1 MDRKVTPSWA
11 WGGTVSK
18 ADRHKAGLVQAR
30 TAHSVEQATTT
41 RIRLSRAG
49 APRNGT
55 KRG

>member
-41 RIRLSRAG
+41 RIRLSRVG

-55 KRG
+55 RRG